1 MFGYVIVNKAELKF
15 KEYDVYRSYY
25 CGLCHSLRSKYGL
38 KGSATLSY
46 DMTFLLMLLTALYE
60 PQEAR
65 AKCNCV
71 LHPFEKQEYRTSVMS
86 EYVADMNVL
95 LTYLKCLDDWEDEK
109 KLHSLMFGKL
119 LEGKTKERQKLY
131 MEKVRRIQM
140 LMHTIRENERKNLDD
155 VDAMASLFGQV
166 MGEVVACREDEWT
179 ESLKALGFYLGEF
192 IYVMDA
198 YDDIEED
205 LKKGRYNPLKKKY
218 EQPDFEENARTVL
231 TMMMAECCREFE
243 KLPIIDHADILR
255 NILYS
260 GVWCRYEAIRE
271 KRNRVMNGEI
281 KDE

>member
-25 CGLCHSLRSKYGL
+25 CGLCHCLRDKYGL

-60 PQEAR
+60 PEEVC

-71 LHPFEKQEYRTSVMS
+71 LHPFEKQQYRTSVMG

-95 LTYLKCLDDWEDEK
+95 LTYLKCLDDWEDDK
-109 KLHSLMFGKL
+109 KLHRLMFSKL
-119 LEGKTKERQKLY
+119 LEGKTKDRQKLY
-131 MEKVRRIQM
+131 MDKVRRIQM
-140 LMHTIRENERKNLDD
+140 LMHTISENEKKNLDD

-166 MGEVVACREDEWT
+166 MGEIVACREDEWT
-179 ESLKALGFYLGEF
+179 EGLKKLGFYLGEF

-198 YDDIEED
+198 YEDVEED
-205 LKKGRYNPLKKKY
+205 IKKGRYNPLKKKY
-218 EQPDFEENARTVL
+218 DQPDFEESCRTVL

-260 GVWCRYEAIRE
+260 GVWCKYEAIRE
-271 KRNRVMNGEI
+271 KRIKGMNGEI

>member
-25 CGLCHSLRSKYGL
+25 CGLCHALRDKYGL

-60 PQEAR
+60 PAEHR
-65 AKCNCV
+65 AKCNCI
-71 LHPFEKQEYRTSVMS
+71 LHPFEKQEYRTSVMT

-109 KLHSLMFGKL
+109 KLHSLIFGKL
-119 LEGKTKERQKLY
+119 LEGKSKERQRLY
-131 MEKVRRIQM
+131 MDKVRRIQL
-140 LMHTIRENERKNLDD
+140 LMHGIKENEKKNLDD

-166 MGEVVACREDEWT
+166 MGEIVACREDEWT
-179 ESLKALGFYLGEF
+179 ESLKKLGFYLGEF

-205 LKKGRYNPLKKKY
+205 LKKGRYNPLRKKY
-218 EQPDFEENARTVL
+218 EQPDFEESARTVL

-243 KLPIIDHADILR
+243 KLPVIDHADILR

-271 KRNRVMNGEI
+271 KRNQAMNGEI

>member
-25 CGLCHSLRSKYGL
+25 CGLCHALRDKYGL

-60 PQEAR
+60 PAEHS
-65 AKCNCV
+65 AKCNCI
-71 LHPFEKQEYRTSVMS
+71 LRPFEKQEYRTSVMT

-109 KLHSLMFGKL
+109 KLHSLIFGKL
-119 LEGKTKERQKLY
+119 LVGKSKERQRLY
-131 MEKVRRIQM
+131 MDKVRRIQL
-140 LMHTIRENERKNLDD
+140 LMHGIKENEKKNLDD

-166 MGEVVACREDEWT
+166 MGEIVACREDEWT
-179 ESLKALGFYLGEF
+179 ESLKKLGFYLGEF

-205 LKKGRYNPLKKKY
+205 LKKGRYNPLRKKY
-218 EQPDFEENARTVL
+218 EQPDFEESARTVL

-243 KLPIIDHADILR
+243 KLPVIDHADILR

-271 KRNRVMNGEI
+271 KRNQAMNGEI

>member
-25 CGLCHSLRSKYGL
+25 CGLCHALRKKYGL

-60 PQEAR
+60 PKEQR
-65 AKCNCV
+65 AKCNCI
-71 LHPFEKQEYRTSVMS
+71 LHPFEKQEYSTSVMT

-95 LTYLKCLDDWEDEK
+95 LTYMKCMDDWEDEK
-109 KLHSLMFGKL
+109 KLHSLLFGKL
-119 LEGKTKERQKLY
+119 LEGKSKERQRLY
-131 MEKVRRIQM
+131 MDKVRRIQM
-140 LMHTIRENERKNLDD
+140 LMHTINENEKKNLDD

-166 MGEVVACREDEWT
+166 MGEIVACREDEWT
-179 ESLKALGFYLGEF
+179 ESLKKLGFYLGEF

-198 YDDIEED
+198 YDDIEDD
-205 LKKGRYNPLKKKY
+205 LKKGRYNPLRRKY
-218 EQPDFEENARTVL
+218 EQPDFEESARTVL

-243 KLPIIDHADILR
+243 TLPIIDHADILR

-260 GVWCRYEAIRE
+260 GVWCRYETIRE
-271 KRNRVMNGEI
+271 KRNQEMNGEI
-281 KDE
+281 KNE

>member
-25 CGLCHSLRSKYGL
+25 CGLCHSLREKYGL

-60 PQEAR
+60 PEEKA
-65 AKCNCV
+65 AKCNCI
-71 LHPFEKQEYRTSVMS
+71 LHPFEKQQYRTSVMA

-109 KLHSLMFGKL
+109 KLHRLMFSKM

-131 MEKVRRIQM
+131 MDKVRRIQM
-140 LMHTIRENERKNLDD
+140 LMHAIHENEKKDLDD

-166 MGEVVACREDEWT
+166 MGEIVACREDEWT
-179 ESLKALGFYLGEF
+179 EGLKTLGFYLGEF

-198 YDDIEED
+198 YEDVEED
-205 LKKGRYNPLKKKY
+205 IKKGRYNPLKKKY
-218 EQPDFEENARTVL
+218 EQPDFENSCRTVL

-260 GVWCRYEAIRE
+260 GVWCKYEAIRE
-271 KRNRVMNGEI
+271 KRMKEMNGEI